1 MERGCSTV
9 PPMSS
14 LTKISTHLYHLY
26 VFPPCSFVWT
36 HFACRRDLTLGYD
49 DGLYGEAYPS
59 RLAWFFRSSDR
70 LKKSESKGVDTF
82 ECGNLNILVHSANNF
97 VVLRG

>member
-49 DGLYGEAYPS
+49 DGLYLQDNKIVIVTNQIEGA
-59 RLAWFFRSSDR
+59 
-70 LKKSESKGVDTF
+70 
-82 ECGNLNILVHSANNF
+82 
-97 VVLRG
+97 